1 MTLNLFGRPSLFSL
15 RLSLSFFWIFY
26 TFFFLHPSLTCPS
39 PSTCPLMLVL
49 CEKNFPIFPSAHT
62 YLLHFLPA
70 SSSTDEP
77 HLPLSIRSQFYFDPQ
92 ILLSRYLPSI
102 VLFQFFIPLIHSHQ
116 LGKLMKSPILNKL
129 FIGPMSLS
137 EYCFISLLP
146 DDIGTGFFF
155 FFLLVLSFF
164 INFLKFYFI
173 FKLYNIVLVLPNIE
187 MNPPQVYMCSPS
199 WTLLPPPSPYHPSGS
214 SQCTSP
220 KHQYLA
226 SNLDWWLVSYT
237 IFYMFQ
243 CHSPKSS
250 HPLPL
255 VYTLGH
261 SFKAVLRVTPSK
273 LLVLCEV
280 TDDFSFL

>member
-62 YLLHFLPA
+62 YPLHFLPA

-116 LGKLMKSPILNKL
+116 LGRLMKSPILNKL

-146 DDIGTGFFF
+146 DDIGTVFF
-155 FFLLVLSFF
+155 FFLLVLFFF
-164 INFLKFYFI
+164 ITFFKFYFI
-173 FKLYNIVLVLPNIE
+173 FKL
-187 MNPPQVYMCSPS
+187 
-199 WTLLPPPSPYHPSGS
+199 
-214 SQCTSP
+214 
-220 KHQYLA
+220 
-226 SNLDWWLVSYT
+226 
-237 IFYMFQ
+237 
-243 CHSPKSS
+243 
-250 HPLPL
+250 
-255 VYTLGH
+255 
-261 SFKAVLRVTPSK
+261 
-273 LLVLCEV
+273 
-280 TDDFSFL
+280 